1 VIVMPDAEE
10 AARIVASQA
19 TVSDKIRALNLAGH
33 PRAEIARL
41 LGKRYQHV
49 RNVLEGDKVGR
60 SAAHTGV
67 AEEPALFERDDER
80 PARRTSSA
88 PPRPEFVDRG
98 RGIFRLS
105 IRADGSVLLPPAVLE
120 ALALKGG
127 SGVVARLEGDSFIFE
142 GPDEALRRLR
152 ELTPPRRPGEPLAS
166 DELIAERRREAVW
179 EGLPF
184 EEARAQRAAFEAART
199 KRAAEDD

>member
-1 VIVMPDAEE
+1 MPDTEV
-10 AARIVASQA
+10 AARIVAAQA
-19 TVSDKIRALNLAGH
+19 TVSDKIRALNAAGY

-60 SAAHTGV
+60 APSAATGV
-67 AEEPALFERDDER
+67 AEEPVAFERDDMR
-80 PARRTSSA
+80 SVRRRSSA

-105 IRADGSVLLPPAVLE
+105 IRPDGSVLLPPSVLE
-120 ALALKGG
+120 ALELKGG
-127 SGVVARLEGDSFIFE
+127 SGVIARLEGDTLILDGAKE
-142 GPDEALRRLR
+142 TLRKIR
-152 ELTPPRRPGEPLAS
+152 ELIPPWQPGEPLAS

-179 EGLPF
+179 EELPF
-184 EEARAQRAAFEAART
+184 EEARAQRAAYEAARMN
-199 KRAAEDD
+199 RVSEDG

>member
-1 VIVMPDAEE
+1 MPDARD

-19 TVSDKIRALNLAGH
+19 TVSDKIRALNAAGY

-60 SAAHTGV
+60 AALAAIGV
-67 AEEPALFERDDER
+67 AEEPAVFERDDER
-80 PARRTSSA
+80 PGRRPSPA
-88 PPRPEFVDRG
+88 PLRPEFADRG

-105 IRADGSVLLPPAVLE
+105 IRPDGSVLLPPAVLE
-120 ALALKGG
+120 ALELKGG
-127 SGVVARLEGDSFIFE
+127 SGVIARLEGDTLILDGAKE
-142 GPDEALRRLR
+142 TLRKIRQLI
-152 ELTPPRRPGEPLAS
+152 PPWQPGEPLAS

-179 EGLPF
+179 EELPF
-184 EEARAQRAAFEAART
+184 EEARAQRAAYEAARMN
-199 KRAAEDD
+199 RASEDG

>member
-1 VIVMPDAEE
+1 MPNAED

-19 TVSDKIRALNLAGH
+19 TVSDKIRALNAAGY

-60 SAAHTGV
+60 AASAVTGV
-67 AEEPALFERDDER
+67 AEEPAVFEKHDER
-80 PARRTSSA
+80 PGRRPSSA
-88 PPRPEFVDRG
+88 PPRPEFEERG

-105 IRADGSVLLPPAVLE
+105 VRPDGSVLLPPAVLE

-127 SGVVARLEGDSFIFE
+127 SGVIARLEGDTFIFE
-142 GPDEALRRLR
+142 GPDEALRRIR
-152 ELTPPRRPGEPLAS
+152 ELIPPWQPGEPLAS
-166 DELIAERRREAVW
+166 DELIAERRREAAW
-179 EGLPF
+179 EVLPF
-184 EEARAQRAAFEAART
+184 EEARALRAAFEAARA
-199 KRAAEDD
+199 KRTAEDG

>member
-1 VIVMPDAEE
+1 MPKPED

-19 TVSDKIRALNLAGH
+19 TVSDKIRALNTAGY

-60 SAAHTGV
+60 AAARPPGV
-67 AEEPALFERDDER
+67 AEEPTVFERDDER
-80 PARRTSSA
+80 PGRLPSSA
-88 PPRPEFVDRG
+88 PPRPEYEDRG

-105 IRADGSVLLPPAVLE
+105 VRPDGSVLLPPSVLK
-120 ALALKGG
+120 ALELKGG
-127 SGVVARLEGDSFIFE
+127 SGVVARLEGDTFILDGAE
-142 GPDEALRRLR
+142 ETLRKIR
-152 ELTPPRRPGEPLAS
+152 ELIPPWRPGEPLAF
-166 DELIAERRREAVW
+166 DELIAERRREAAW

-184 EEARAQRAAFEAART
+184 EEARAKRAAFEAART
-199 KRAAEDD
+199 KRAAKDG

>member
-1 VIVMPDAEE
+1 MHNEFTAV
-10 AARIVASQA
+10 
-19 TVSDKIRALNLAGH
+19 
-33 PRAEIARL
+33 
-41 LGKRYQHV
+41 
-49 RNVLEGDKVGR
+49 
-60 SAAHTGV
+60 
-67 AEEPALFERDDER
+67 FERDDGR
-80 PARRTSSA
+80 PTRQPP

-105 IRADGSVLLPPAVLE
+105 LRPDGSVLLPPSVLE

-127 SGVVARLEGDSFIFE
+127 SSVVARLDGDTFIFE

-152 ELTPPRRPGEPLAS
+152 ELIPPRRPGEPLAS
-166 DELIAERRREAVW
+166 DELIAERRREAAW

-199 KRAAEDD
+199 KRAAKDD

>member
-1 VIVMPDAEE
+1 MPNAEDV
-10 AARIVASQA
+10 ARIVASQA
-19 TVSDKIRALNLAGH
+19 TVSDKIRALNTAGY

-60 SAAHTGV
+60 APSAATGV
-67 AEEPALFERDDER
+67 AEEPVAFERDDMR
-80 PARRTSSA
+80 SVRRRSSA

-105 IRADGSVLLPPAVLE
+105 IRPDGSVLLPPSVLE
-120 ALALKGG
+120 ALELKGG
-127 SGVVARLEGDSFIFE
+127 SGVIARLEGDTLILDGAKE
-142 GPDEALRRLR
+142 TLRKIR
-152 ELTPPRRPGEPLAS
+152 ELIPPWQPGEPLAS

-179 EGLPF
+179 EELPF
-184 EEARAQRAAFEAART
+184 EEARAQRAAYEAARMN
-199 KRAAEDD
+199 RASEDG

>member
-1 VIVMPDAEE
+1 MPDALD

-19 TVSDKIRALNLAGH
+19 TVSDKIRALNVAGF

-60 SAAHTGV
+60 AALAAIGV
-67 AEEPALFERDDER
+67 AEEPAVFERDGER
-80 PARRTSSA
+80 PGRRPSSV
-88 PPRPEFVDRG
+88 PPRPEFADRG

-105 IRADGSVLLPPAVLE
+105 IRPDGSVLLPPAVLD
-120 ALALKGG
+120 ALELRGG
-127 SGVVARLEGDSFIFE
+127 SGVIARLEGGVLILDGAKE
-142 GPDEALRRLR
+142 TLRKIR
-152 ELTPPRRPGEPLAS
+152 ELIPPWQPGEPLAS

-179 EGLPF
+179 EELPF
-184 EEARAQRAAFEAART
+184 EEARAQRAAYEAART
-199 KRAAEDD
+199 NRASEDG

>member
-1 VIVMPDAEE
+1 MPDTEV

-19 TVSDKIRALNLAGH
+19 TVSDKIRALNAAGY
-33 PRAEIARL
+33 PRAKIARL

-60 SAAHTGV
+60 AASATTSV
-67 AEEPALFERDDER
+67 AEEPVAFERDDMR
-80 PARRTSSA
+80 SVRRRSSA

-105 IRADGSVLLPPAVLE
+105 IRPDGSVLLPPSVLE
-120 ALALKGG
+120 ALELKGG
-127 SGVVARLEGDSFIFE
+127 SGVIARLEGDTLILDGAKE
-142 GPDEALRRLR
+142 TLRKIR
-152 ELTPPRRPGEPLAS
+152 ELIPPWQPGEPLAS

-179 EGLPF
+179 EELPF
-184 EEARAQRAAFEAART
+184 EEARAQRAAYEAARMN
-199 KRAAEDD
+199 RASEDG

>member
-1 VIVMPDAEE
+1 MPNAED

-19 TVSDKIRALNLAGH
+19 TVSDKIRALNVAGY

-49 RNVLEGDKVGR
+49 RNVLEGDKAGR
-60 SAAHTGV
+60 TAARPSGV
-67 AEEPALFERDDER
+67 AEEPAVFERDDER
-80 PARRTSSA
+80 PARRPSSA
-88 PPRPEFVDRG
+88 PPPPEFVDRG

-105 IRADGSVLLPPAVLE
+105 IRADGSVLLPPSVLE

-152 ELTPPRRPGEPLAS
+152 ELIPPRRPGEPLAS

>member
-1 VIVMPDAEE
+1 MPSTEE

-19 TVSDKIRALNLAGH
+19 TVSDKIRALNAAGY

-60 SAAHTGV
+60 AAQPPPGV
-67 AEEPALFERDDER
+67 AEEPAVFERDDGR
-80 PARRTSSA
+80 PTRQPP

-105 IRADGSVLLPPAVLE
+105 LRPDGSVLLPPSVLE

-127 SGVVARLEGDSFIFE
+127 SSVVARLDGDTFIFE

-152 ELTPPRRPGEPLAS
+152 ELIPPRRPGEPLAS
-166 DELIAERRREAVW
+166 DELIAERRREAAW

-199 KRAAEDD
+199 KRAAKDD

>member
-1 VIVMPDAEE
+1 MPNAED

-19 TVSDKIRALNLAGH
+19 TVSDKIRALNAAGY

-60 SAAHTGV
+60 PAQQPPGV
-67 AEEPALFERDDER
+67 AEEPAVFERDDER
-80 PARRTSSA
+80 PARQPSA
-88 PPRPEFVDRG
+88 PRPEFVDRG

-105 IRADGSVLLPPAVLE
+105 IRPDGSVLLPPSVLE
-120 ALALKGG
+120 ALELKGG
-127 SGVVARLEGDSFIFE
+127 SGVIARLEGDTLILDGAKE
-142 GPDEALRRLR
+142 TLRKIR
-152 ELTPPRRPGEPLAS
+152 ELIPPWQPGESLAS

-179 EGLPF
+179 EELPF
-184 EEARAQRAAFEAART
+184 EEARAQRAAYEAARMN
-199 KRAAEDD
+199 RASEDG

>member
-1 VIVMPDAEE
+1 MPDAE
-10 AARIVASQA
+10 ATARIVASQA
-19 TVSDKIRALNLAGH
+19 TVSDKIRALNAAGY

-60 SAAHTGV
+60 AAVRPPGV
-67 AEEPALFERDDER
+67 AEEPAVFERDDER
-80 PARRTSSA
+80 PAHRPSSA

-105 IRADGSVLLPPAVLE
+105 IRPDGSVLLPPSVLE
-120 ALALKGG
+120 ALELKGG
-127 SGVVARLEGDSFIFE
+127 SGVIARLEGDTLILDGAKE
-142 GPDEALRRLR
+142 TLRKIR
-152 ELTPPRRPGEPLAS
+152 ELIPPWQPGEPLAS

-179 EGLPF
+179 EELAF
-184 EEARAQRAAFEAART
+184 EEARAQRAAYEAARM
-199 KRAAEDD
+199 KRASEDG

>member
-1 VIVMPDAEE
+1 MPNAEG

-19 TVSDKIRALNLAGH
+19 TVSDKIRALNLAGY

-60 SAAHTGV
+60 AALAAIGV
-67 AEEPALFERDDER
+67 AEEPAVFERDDEH
-80 PARRTSSA
+80 PARRTFSA
-88 PPRPEFVDRG
+88 PPRPEFEDRG
-98 RGIFRLS
+98 KGIFRLS
-105 IRADGSVLLPPAVLE
+105 VRPDGSVLLPPAVLD

-127 SGVVARLEGDSFIFE
+127 SSVVARLEGEALIFE
-142 GPDEALRRLR
+142 GPDEALRRFRALI
-152 ELTPPRRPGEPLAS
+152 PPRQPGGPLWS
-166 DELIAERRREAVW
+166 DELIAERRREAAW

-184 EEARAQRAAFEAART
+184 EEARAKRAAFEATRT
-199 KRAAEDD
+199 KRAAKDG